1 MKDLIPEDSFDGNA
15 YRDPYSDE
23 PLAGGIYSSNTN
35 LIMNGFR
42 LFQRKYAMKNIV
54 IQLVL
59 LAIAVAV
66 QIAALI
72 IDRGAQSAWMVIG
85 ICVALGA
92 IIVIRP
98 RKTAKDL
105 ENNIKELEGTKYNCI
120 VYPLMIKIST
130 EEDRTEYEQ
139 REQNGGNEELEDIPA
154 TVIHLDN
161 PAVEI
166 CEDKEFYLVYIKK
179 QNMYVIPKS
188 AFSADE
194 NDLIREKLSNI
205 MGIRYKA
212 C

>member
-59 LAIAVAV
+59 LAIAVAI

-85 ICVALGA
+85 ICVALGV
-92 IIVIRP
+92 IILVRP
-98 RKTAKDL
+98 KKTAKDL

>member
-1 MKDLIPEDSFDGNA
+1 MKNLIPDDSFDGNA

-23 PLAGGIYSSNTN
+23 PLAGGIYPSDTQ

-59 LAIAVAV
+59 LSIAIAI

-85 ICVALGA
+85 ICVALGV
-92 IIVIRP
+92 IILVRP

-105 ENNIKELEGTKYNCI
+105 ENNIRELEGTKYSCI

-139 REQNGGNEELEDIPA
+139 REQNGDNEELEDIPA

-205 MGIRYKA
+205 MGVRYRA